1 MSLPTAI
8 ATVTAVL
15 QHLLMQATAGASVT
29 TKPPS
34 AARDGAN
41 GSQLNLFLYAT
52 HINPA
57 FNNMPLPGQVRN
69 GEAAVPP
76 LPLVLHYLLTAYGAN
91 DDDIAGQ
98 GLLGQAMIALHDH
111 PLLGNADIEGILPDS
126 GVQNQIERLRITPEV
141 LSLDDMSKLWS
152 SFQTEY
158 RLSTGYQV
166 SVLLLESGR
175 AASAPLPVLR
185 RGEQDRGAQV
195 TGAVTPVLTG
205 LVFPNDAPAARLGD
219 TITIRGGQLAA
230 ETLTARF
237 LHPLLED
244 SVDLTPVAE
253 RKPDE
258 IKVTLPDQGTDPAVG
273 SKWPAGFYTLSL
285 VVQRADLPEWHTN
298 ALAMPLAVRITHID
312 PTSAPAG
319 NLTLTIQCVP
329 QVRPGQRVQLI
340 FGSRAVAPE
349 PFTLPA
355 DPNDL
360 SELTFQISNAQAR
373 TEPYVL
379 RLRVDGVDSIPVDFS
394 GATPR
399 FADDQKVTIT

>member
-1 MSLPTAI
+1 MSSPTAI

-52 HINPA
+52 NINTA
-57 FNNMPLPGQVRN
+57 FNNMALSGQVRN
-69 GEAAVPP
+69 GESAVPP
-76 LPLVLHYLLTAYGAN
+76 LPLVLHYLLTVYGAN

-111 PLLGNADIEGILPDS
+111 PVLGTADIAGILPDS

-175 AASAPLPVLR
+175 AVSAPLPVLR

-195 TGAVTPVLTG
+195 TGAATPTLTS

-219 TITIRGGQLAA
+219 TVTIRGGQLAA
-230 ETLTARF
+230 DTLTARF

-244 SVDLTPVAE
+244 SLDLTPATE

-258 IKVTLPDQGTDPAVG
+258 LRVTLPDQSTDLAVG
-273 SKWPAGFYTLSL
+273 SNWPAGFYTLSL
-285 VVQRADLPEWHTN
+285 VVQRAGLPEWSTN
-298 ALAMPLAVRITHID
+298 ALALPLAPRITSIS
-312 PTSAPAG
+312 PTTAPAG
-319 NLTLTIQCVP
+319 SVTLTIQCRP
-329 QVRPGQRVQLI
+329 QVRPGQRVALL

-349 PFTLPA
+349 PFLLPA
-355 DPNDL
+355 DPKNP
-360 SELTFQISNAQAR
+360 SELIFQISNAQAR
-373 TEPYVL
+373 TEPYML